1 MLKIQSTRAL
11 PPLSI
16 EFKEQQFLGYDF
28 IGNSNPYHLPEQHF
42 YKQAI
47 ETFKTNVDLFPDIW
61 NAYGSYAEAL
71 LADGQKEEAIKM
83 YRKSIA
89 LNPDNKNGIK
99 C

>member
-1 MLKIQSTRAL
+1 
-11 PPLSI
+11 
-16 EFKEQQFLGYDF
+16 
-28 IGNSNPYHLPEQHF
+28 
-42 YKQAI
+42 
-47 ETFKTNVDLFPDIW
+47 VDLFPDIW